1 MVESVTLGILLKKI
15 RPAPSILALA
25 DKAPGYEDV
34 NWA

>member
-1 MVESVTLGILLKKI
+1 MVISVTLGILLKKI
-15 RPAPSILALA
+15 RPSIFALA